1 MPAAN
6 PFSPLLE
13 VGGGASVGPASASG
27 SLKVDDHHATA
38 GVTLAALALLFL
50 LWKSKFRFSTTVG

>member
-13 VGGGASVGPASASG
+13 VGGGATIGPASANG
-27 SLKVDDHHATA
+27 SLKLDDHHATA
-38 GVTLAALALLFL
+38 GVTLLAIVILALL
-50 LWKSKFRFSTTVG
+50 WKGRFRFSTKVG